1 MPGSTV
7 FIVSDFHDL
16 DSSCERHLFE
26 LARHANLNFCQVF
39 DPIETQLPPPSLYA
53 VTDGQQQTLLDTR
66 DNRLRQRYAQ
76 AFVQRGQT
84 LRKLSEQLS
93 AGLLLF
99 DTSDNIMSVL
109 ARAYGKRR
117 SSSRSSRPSQP

>member
-1 MPGSTV
+1 V
-7 FIVSDFHDL
+7 
-16 DSSCERHLFE
+16 
-26 LARHANLNFCQVF
+26 
-39 DPIETQLPPPSLYA
+39 

-93 AGLLLF
+93 AGLLPF